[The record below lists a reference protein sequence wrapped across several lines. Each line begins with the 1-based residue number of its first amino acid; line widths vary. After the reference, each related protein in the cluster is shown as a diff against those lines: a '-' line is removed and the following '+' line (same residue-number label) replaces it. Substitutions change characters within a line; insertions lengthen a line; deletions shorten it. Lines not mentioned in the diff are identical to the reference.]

1 MHVKRDPI
9 VGCRRS
15 RTAVHSPAQS
25 CGVAHNQG
33 KTHNTKAA
41 QLLDRGSFRFLFGK
55 SSFQWF
61 SEKFPHKAR
70 KKIYPQSQKRIFVL
84 KVFLHKVRKKFCSQR
99 LQSGPRSLF
108 SLLLTYMVARFR
120 TKKLAQCLLP
130 ILLIQEKP
138 FANFTK
144 CNHSE
149 TV

>member
-1 MHVKRDPI
+1 MSSATRSWAAAVPEPLCTVQLNHVVSHTIREKLTTRKLL
-9 VGCRRS
+9 
-15 RTAVHSPAQS
+15 S
-25 CGVAHNQG
+25 CSIGAAFAFCLG
-33 KTHNTKAA
+33 KVPSSGFQKNFSTKP
-41 QLLDRGSFRFLFGK
+41 
-55 SSFQWF
+55 
-61 SEKFPHKAR
+61 E
-70 KKIYPQSQKRIFVL
+70 KKISPQSQKRIFVL